1 MAVLNRTLD
10 RSEPKPATSL
20 RLGPVL
26 LIAGL
31 AIVIIALLQI
41 VQTSEATTTGFSIQ
55 SLKQEKLELESAV
68 RGVEAEVA
76 ALSSI
81 ERVEREAARLGLA
94 PATSRTTVTVNVP
107 LPATS
112 GGALPSRFAP
122 DETEEIEANGSP
134 WWRELLESLPFN

>member
-1 MAVLNRTLD
+1 VAVLNRTLD

-94 PATSRTTVTVNVP
+94 PATSRRTRRKKSRRTAHP
-107 LPATS
+107 
-112 GGALPSRFAP
+112 GGENSWNRFRS
-122 DETEEIEANGSP
+122 TRANRLAGGRG
-134 WWRELLESLPFN
+134 WRDA